1 MSVPE
6 PIDLEDL
13 ERVIA
18 NAKGESEVIQV
29 TWLERVLVELKGGRE
44 AARVLGRVFG
54 GPKL

>member
-13 ERVIA
+13 EQVIGDA
-18 NAKGESEVIQV
+18 EGPSVVVEV
-29 TWLERVLVELKGGRE
+29 TWLERVLVELQAAHE
-44 AARVLGRVFG
+44 AKRALGRVFG